1 MGSNSLF
8 KKSCENYI
16 LKNNLFKPTK
26 NSIYTIA
33 EILDVIEYI
42 LVTGSSWRSLKLSVF
57 GGKYKWESIYYHFNK
72 FSVANVFQNIYFE
85 LLDDYFK
92 TNMSSKLKYIS
103 TDTSFVKNQY
113 ASDAKYNGYCKK
125 KKLSKI
131 SFIVDSFGVILS
143 VVISS
148 GNVSDQ
154 TLLFENI
161 SECLVDINY
170 TSNNNKYTRYFL
182 ADSIYDTDDIHEK
195 IKSLNIIPIIA
206 YNKRNTKDESI
217 IRAKQ
222 LSNHHKIIYKKR
234 IIIENV
240 FSWVYKNRRTS
251 CRYDKKVINYMS
263 FLYMALI
270 KIILK
275 RL

>member
-1 MGSNSLF
+1 MSSNSLF
-8 KKSCENYI
+8 KKCCENYI

-26 NSIYTIA
+26 NSIYTLA

-57 GGKYKWESIYYHFNK
+57 GGKYKWVTKSKIFNPIFRRNKRESIYYHFNK

-195 IKSLNIIPIIA
+195 IKSLNIIPIIS

-234 IIIENV
+234 IIIENGA
-240 FSWVYKNRRTS
+240 RGLR
-251 CRYDKKVINYMS
+251 
-263 FLYMALI
+263 
-270 KIILK
+270 
-275 RL
+275 